1 MQAEHRRFLEQR
13 YDVESWFGHSESGG
27 NVKAFAFTGLEL
39 GGWSLVRTELR
50 VADHAAV
57 HSMWRHDEAA
67 DALLAIDVFE
77 CASVPAA
84 HDRLLE
90 ILATMQSNELELRVG
105 PAPGDIAF
113 GLRDTMLLFARANV
127 VVHVRNAGRVVVDV
141 DPVARA
147 LDARLRELAAEVDPE
162 AKA

>member
-13 YDVESWFGHSESGG
+13 YGVEKWFGRSESRGA
-27 NVKAFAFTGLEL
+27 VKAFVFAGSEL
-39 GGWSLVRTELR
+39 RGWSLLRTELR
-50 VADHAAV
+50 VGDHAAV
-57 HSMWRHDEAA
+57 HSMWQHDETA

-90 ILATMQSNELELRVG
+90 ILATMQSNELELRLG
-105 PAPGDIAF
+105 GAPGDVAF

-127 VVHVRNAGRVVVDV
+127 VVHVRNAGRNVVDV
-141 DPVARA
+141 EPVARM
-147 LDARLRELAAEVDPE
+147 LDARVLELAAQ
-162 AKA
+162 